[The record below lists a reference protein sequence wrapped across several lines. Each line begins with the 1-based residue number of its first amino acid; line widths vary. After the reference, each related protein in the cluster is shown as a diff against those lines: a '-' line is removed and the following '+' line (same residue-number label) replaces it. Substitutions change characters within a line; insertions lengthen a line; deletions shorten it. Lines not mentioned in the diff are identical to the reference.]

1 MPYMNRRSF
10 IESSAVLAGSGGIAT
25 GAIALPEK
33 EQPENSIGKTPHT
46 RFAVNVEMWW
56 TQLPFLERI
65 RQAAALGFPAVEF
78 WPYQGKDLAAIAQLT
93 SDLKIEIAQ
102 FTAWGFTP
110 GMNHPEN

>member
-1 MPYMNRRSF
+1 MPNMNRRSF
-10 IESSAVLAGSGGIAT
+10 IESSAALAGSGGIAT
-25 GAIALPEK
+25 GAVALPEK

-65 RQAAALGFPAVEF
+65 QRAAALGFPAVEF

-102 FTAWGFTP
+102 FTAWVHSGHEP
-110 GMNHPEN
+110 S